1 VCWLCDCNQEAH
13 PGKDTSFM
21 AGDHQQ
27 VSQIPSS
34 SHLSANTDDSNL
46 LEAADIGERT
56 SAQPDKHQLRDA
68 W

>member
-1 VCWLCDCNQEAH
+1 
-13 PGKDTSFM
+13 M